1 MVKENSS
8 IKNIYKNYTF
18 VNNLLDGIYFI
29 IYWSFKSLSST
40 IRDYFR
46 YITTIFFIRC
56 KTYVRLYEGVTI
68 WYPHRLNIGN
78 KVTLNEWY
86 ILVTLAVYQWE
97 MTAQEVIEFQQ
108 YNPIMA

>member
-1 MVKENSS
+1 MAYISLFIGRLNHSH
-8 IKNIYKNYTF
+8 
-18 VNNLLDGIYFI
+18 LL
-29 IYWSFKSLSST
+29 SE
-40 IRDYFR
+40 
-46 YITTIFFIRC
+46 ITLDILQLYFFIRC